1 VRNRRWTCLWPWAL
15 LCLCGVLFAAVGGF
29 GQSDSPL
36 PAEFAAMR
44 PALCDKPAD
53 FIDAGCN
60 VCPAFIVENAGH
72 TSNDGLGVNSVL
84 FGSFTSVGKTEAF
97 LSSVGCFGHAE
108 GYASAF
114 LLRKEQGSWRRLSFF
129 HKDGPLG
136 ICSKIPGQKDMRDS
150 LLCNYEDYGAGG
162 FSAIAFD
169 ANGKVK
175 TESVLVATWAYPGFR
190 SEEKQKHCSTA
201 DAQVKNI
208 SFDSIEISIFMNSFD
223 VDPPINCFMENDGT
237 TSTISNSRKVESTA
251 IFIRNDD
258 TFAPDEKTKKLLSE
272 VEKSR

>member
-1 VRNRRWTCLWPWAL
+1 
-15 LCLCGVLFAAVGGF
+15 LFAAVGGF

-251 IFIRNDD
+251 IFIRNYD